1 MMELELL
8 PVACGGVV
16 VWWLG
21 AVLRWWE
28 PKADGG
34 GASTT
39 PQIKLSYL
47 FLDPNGAGS
56 FSSWSPWWWKR
67 REDPHR

>member
-1 MMELELL
+1 MVELELL

-28 PKADGG
+28 PEANGG

-39 PQIKLSYL
+39 PLIKLF
-47 FLDPNGAGS
+47 FLSLDLGGFS
-56 FSSWSPWWWKR
+56 SSWSPWWSR
-67 REDPHR
+67 S